1 MSDLDW
7 FCLLWVG
14 GAIAYLTVLV
24 KERHPVE
31 RDAEEA
37 DGVGM
42 AGTQSRAA
50 AQGWAAV
57 HFKEMED

>member
-1 MSDLDW
+1 MTDLDW

-24 KERHPVE
+24 KERHLVE

-37 DGVGM
+37 DGVGD
-42 AGTQSRAA
+42 ARTLFEPVAQGRAA
-50 AQGWAAV
+50 GV
-57 HFKEMED
+57 SPTEE